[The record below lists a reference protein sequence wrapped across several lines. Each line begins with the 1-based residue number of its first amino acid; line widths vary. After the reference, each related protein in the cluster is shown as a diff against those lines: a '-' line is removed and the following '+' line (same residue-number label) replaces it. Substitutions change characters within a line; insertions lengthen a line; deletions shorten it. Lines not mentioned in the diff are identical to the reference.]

1 MRISDWS
8 SDVCSSDLQPEL
20 IQTIGQRDGGDAPAL
35 LGAENLVDAADIGN
49 SGNQIGVGN
58 QKRRGELIGFG
69 LRFPTLRPAVAMEDQ
84 VREFL
89 RCIEPA
95 EFRRLE
101 GVPKNEGMDSGA
113 KGVIRHAESRERG
126 DREG

>member
-8 SDVCSSDLQPEL
+8 SDVCSSDL
-20 IQTIGQRDGGDAPAL
+20 DGGDAPAL

-49 SGNQIGVGN
+49 SGNQIGVGH

-69 LRFPTLRPAVAMEDQ
+69 LRFPPLRSAVAMEDQ
-84 VREFL
+84 VREFM

-95 EFRRLE
+95 AFRRLE
-101 GVPKNEGMDSGA
+101 GVQKNEGLAIAPTG
-113 KGVIRHAESRERG
+113 ERDG
-126 DREG
+126 KSVV